1 MATFDQ
7 SGGDQSESGGDQSG
21 GQRPPASDAQPMARK
36 SAAQRRLVVSIH
48 DVSPAFVAPIDLL
61 AERIDAILGGPKFAM
76 LVVPDHWGAAR
87 LDRAPAFER
96 RLRAWSDAGVE
107 MFLHGWFHRDASD
120 HRNAATALKARYM
133 TAGEGEFLGLD
144 AAEAEHRMRAGRDM
158 VEQAIGRSVAG
169 FIAPAWLYGPGAHA
183 ALKACDFALAEDHFR
198 VWQPATGAIVSRGPV
213 VTWAS
218 RTRARTASSLA
229 VAAAAR
235 VMPDWMPTMR
245 VAVHPGDVTKES
257 LLTSIDRTL
266 RTLAE
271 RRTVSRYA
279 DLVADQMSAAPI
291 ERIAA

>member
-1 MATFDQ
+1 MTNESETMAQTDFADPV
-7 SGGDQSESGGDQSG
+7 
-21 GQRPPASDAQPMARK
+21 RPPARGFAPRPADK
-36 SAAQRRLVVSIH
+36 RLVVSIH
-48 DVSPAFVAPIDLL
+48 DVSPTFAVPIAML
-61 AERIDAILGGPKFAM
+61 AERIEAILGGPRFAM
-76 LVVPDHWGAAR
+76 LVVPDHWGVAR
-87 LDRAPAFER
+87 LDRSPAFMR
-96 RLRAWSDAGVE
+96 RLREWSDTGVE

-120 HRNAATALKARYM
+120 HRNTASALKARYM

-144 AAEAEHRMRAGRDM
+144 AVEAEHRMRAGRDM

-198 VWQPATGAIVSRGPV
+198 VWQPATGAIVARGPV

-218 RTRARTASSLA
+218 RSPARTASSLA

-235 VMPDWMPTMR
+235 ALPDWMPTMR
-245 VAVHPGDVTKES
+245 VAVHPGDVTKDS

-279 DLVADQMSAAPI
+279 DLVT
-291 ERIAA
+291 ERVAS